1 MRAGRPGI
9 EKQWRQRSS
18 RMPNMRPFL
27 KANSNGRKIGVIARP
42 AFRFRKN
49 NRTQDFAALH
59 LRRLFFLLCRL
70 GMKRALVL
78 RRGRF
83 RREGSERAM
92 IRDRDPG
99 TDGNYDNHAAG
110 ACIHDSFN
118 STNHRDDS
126 SIFFGQ
132 IDQPR
137 DGGVPE
143 ATPPADIASLG
154 SAGLALV
161 NCGCSTRVA
170 NSIAVNKSAAAR

>member
-1 MRAGRPGI
+1 
-9 EKQWRQRSS
+9 
-18 RMPNMRPFL
+18 MPNTRPFL
-27 KANSNGRKIGVIARP
+27 KGKSDGRKIGVIASP

-110 ACIHDSFN
+110 AWIHDSFN

-132 IDQPR
+132 IDQPG

>member
-1 MRAGRPGI
+1 
-9 EKQWRQRSS
+9 
-18 RMPNMRPFL
+18 MPNTRPFL
-27 KANSNGRKIGVIARP
+27 KVKNDGRKTGVIARP
-42 AFRFRKN
+42 VFGFRKN

-59 LRRLFFLLCRL
+59 LRRLLLLLCRL

-99 TDGNYDNHAAG
+99 TDGNRDNHAAG

-118 STNHRDDS
+118 SMNHRDDS

-132 IDQPR
+132 IDQPG

-170 NSIAVNKSAAAR
+170 KSIAVNNNAAAR

>member
-1 MRAGRPGI
+1 
-9 EKQWRQRSS
+9 
-18 RMPNMRPFL
+18 MPNTRPFL
-27 KANSNGRKIGVIARP
+27 KVKSDGRKIGVIARP

-59 LRRLFFLLCRL
+59 LGRLLLLLCRL
-70 GMKRALVL
+70 GMKRAVVL
-78 RRGRF
+78 RRGRL

-99 TDGNYDNHAAG
+99 TDGNHDNHAAR

-118 STNHRDDS
+118 SMNHRDDS

-132 IDQPR
+132 IDQPG

-170 NSIAVNKSAAAR
+170 KSIAVNNNAAAR

>member
-1 MRAGRPGI
+1 
-9 EKQWRQRSS
+9 
-18 RMPNMRPFL
+18 
-27 KANSNGRKIGVIARP
+27 
-42 AFRFRKN
+42 
-49 NRTQDFAALH
+49 
-59 LRRLFFLLCRL
+59 
-70 GMKRALVL
+70 
-78 RRGRF
+78 
-83 RREGSERAM
+83 M

-99 TDGNYDNHAAG
+99 TDGNHDNYAAG

-118 STNHRDDS
+118 SMNHRDDS

-132 IDQPR
+132 IDQPV

-170 NSIAVNKSAAAR
+170 KSIAVNNNAAAR